1 MMKSILGYPL
11 VAGLDDGRCTE
22 SDYQHSPEYN
32 IGKGKRVRVLK
43 KR

>member
-1 MMKSILGYPL
+1 MMKSILCYPL
-11 VAGLDDGRCTE
+11 VARLDNGWCTE